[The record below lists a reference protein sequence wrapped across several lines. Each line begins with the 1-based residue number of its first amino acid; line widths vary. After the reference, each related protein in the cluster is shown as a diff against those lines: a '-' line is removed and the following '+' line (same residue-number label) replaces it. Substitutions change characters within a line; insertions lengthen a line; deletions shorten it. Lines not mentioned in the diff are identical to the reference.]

1 MNENHKDNNATSKI
15 FLTGALLTAVLLSSG
30 ATVAMAS
37 GPTNSLHSTELQQ
50 QKNIVKGKVLDPG
63 GEPVIGA
70 SVLVKGTQKG
80 AITDMNGDFAIEVPI
95 GGTLEVSYIG
105 FETRSIKISNNKN
118 LTVSLKED
126 ARTVDE
132 VVVTAMGIKKDRKAL
147 GYAVT
152 DLKANELMKNK
163 NRSEERRVGKECR
176 SRRSPY
182 H

>member
-1 MNENHKDNNATSKI
+1 M
-15 FLTGALLTAVLLSSG
+15 
-30 ATVAMAS
+30 
-37 GPTNSLHSTELQQ
+37 
-50 QKNIVKGKVLDPG
+50 LDPG

-80 AITDMNGDFAIEVPI
+80 AITDMNGDFSIEVPI
-95 GGTLEVSYIG
+95 GSTLEISYIG
-105 FETRSIKISNNKN
+105 FETRSIKITNNKN

-152 DLKANELMKNK
+152 DLKAN
-163 NRSEERRVGKECR
+163 
-176 SRRSPY
+176 
-182 H
+182 